1 MFFQADEFFAIHST
15 KNREEFCNLREV
27 SMEAKNRMRKEWPRA
42 RLWFGDYLNNT
53 TQATANDLLRHAL
66 RELDDLYYDIVL
78 HVHDEIV
85 LEVKE
90 EDADKAIEDMTRIMT
105 TPPSWAEGMPLNI
118 GIKKMKRYGK

>member
-1 MFFQADEFFAIHST
+1 M
-15 KNREEFCNLREV
+15 
-27 SMEAKNRMRKEWPRA
+27 
-42 RLWFGDYLNNT
+42 
-53 TQATANDLLRHAL
+53 

-105 TPPSWAEGMPLNI
+105 TPPSWAEGMPLKI